1 MDKSNTKSQQELA
14 LAAEELAAYMKA
26 CKDGSE
32 SFSAFHPTLNA
43 VEDAIRLTK
52 FQNKPQP
59 VDAIS
64 LDLKLVQVA

>member
-1 MDKSNTKSQQELA
+1 MNSTKAQQELA
-14 LAAEELAAYMKA
+14 LAADELAAYMAA

-32 SFSAFHPTLNA
+32 SFNAFHPSLNA

-64 LDLKLVQVA
+64 LDLKMVQVA